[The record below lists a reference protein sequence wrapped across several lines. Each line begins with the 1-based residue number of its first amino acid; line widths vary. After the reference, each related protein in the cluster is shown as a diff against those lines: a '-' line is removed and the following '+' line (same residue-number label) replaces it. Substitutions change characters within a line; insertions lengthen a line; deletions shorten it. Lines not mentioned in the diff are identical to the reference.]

1 VWLSGDGSIE
11 SGLDSPND
19 RVLPD
24 PPGDGDG
31 RTYVDLNPVN
41 SDGEL
46 GASAWADG
54 PADP

>member
-1 VWLSGDGSIE
+1 VWLSGDRSIE

-31 RTYVDLNPVN
+31 RTYVDLNPVT

-46 GASAWADG
+46 GASAWADR
-54 PADP
+54 PDP